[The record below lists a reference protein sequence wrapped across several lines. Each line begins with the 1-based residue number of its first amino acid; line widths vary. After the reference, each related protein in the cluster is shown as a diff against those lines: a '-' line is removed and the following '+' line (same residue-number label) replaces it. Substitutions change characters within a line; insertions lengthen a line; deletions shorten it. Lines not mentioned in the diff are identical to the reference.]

1 MHSIYSKLSITL
13 LLFSVMS
20 ELQAADVACNNR
32 LLIENRSGWAITL
45 FYTTNAGGQMEL
57 AMRQGDKLKELDTC
71 LDRIATMSFERR
83 GKVWGLYGSKVSLD
97 TQLRLLQGQL
107 GANRNKDGVIVIDT
121 TMTDWK
127 LSTRWEGAVRGSLVM
142 PEEVWQE
149 EKAPVVQP
157 KHKAPVP
164 APAQKPSVQKPHEML
179 VTLSDVQQG
188 ELGAAYA
195 KKVRDIIQ
203 ADYTQAEKKGKVNL
217 KTQLV
222 REFSDVAVATT
233 KKVGDTL
240 SSTSINSEDAKNS
253 IDMLTR
259 TLNKYRSEGLIK

>member
-1 MHSIYSKLSITL
+1 MHSIYTKLSIAL
-13 LLFSVMS
+13 VLFSVMP
-20 ELQAADVACNNR
+20 EIQAANVACNNQ

-83 GKVWGLYGSKVSLD
+83 GKVWGIYGSKVSLD
-97 TQLRLLQGQL
+97 TQLQLLQSQL

-149 EKAPVVQP
+149 EKAPVIKP
-157 KHKAPVP
+157 KPQAPT
-164 APAQKPSVQKPHEML
+164 PAQKQPVAKPQEMF
-179 VTLSDVQQG
+179 VTLSDVQQD

-195 KKVRDIIQ
+195 KKVRDIMQ

-217 KTQLV
+217 KTQLM
-222 REFSDVAVATT
+222 REFSDVTVATT
-233 KKVGDTL
+233 KDVGDTL
-240 SSTSINSEDAKNS
+240 SPTSINSEDAKNS
-253 IDMLTR
+253 IDRLTR
-259 TLNKYRSEGLIK
+259 VFNKYRFEGWIK